1 VRWVSSVKLLFWTG
15 DEHEVH
21 RHRAVQIRQLAL
33 VWELLSALAVAAC
46 AGLYA
51 RNQAWQ
57 ALAALGLAF
66 LAAVLCRVSRR
77 LSLLGRIGPAGVLL
91 LLVGA
96 IVPIVATSLMPNV
109 GLLSAALAL
118 VLPVGIFAL
127 VWPWRWLPWALL
139 LGAIG
144 ALLCTLSD
152 RIWSWDRLN
161 AADASL
167 YLLFVAGLAALA
179 PVALLWLL
187 ASTPPGP
194 GLRTRLLFSFLI
206 VGALPVASA
215 GMIVAAWPWLLSHDV
230 AAVANQGHTQALVS
244 WAAPWPLI
252 AGLALGGIAFSV
264 ALAFR
269 LAKGIADPFRA
280 LAVRACKVHHGGPIG
295 AAGTCDEVE
304 ELARALDTIELRQQA
319 VQSETEEE
327 ASHRT
332 WELEQRCRYADALA
346 EVSRVSLNLLDVR
359 QLGRALV
366 NVVRDRLALQY
377 VGLYTLSSGEVWADL
392 CADSA
397 SAGWRGPDQ
406 PSQIRVGEG
415 LVGRAIGQ
423 AQLVVATR
431 SRATGE
437 AGTLDTV
444 HGIPVRAALPLR
456 SRGQVLGALVVRTGH
471 PDGLSRELLGVLQ
484 AMANHAA
491 LALDN
496 ARTVEESQ
504 EALAA
509 AQRASGRPSLGAWA
523 EIVRARTDLGF
534 RSGQRGV
541 QRAEGVWHPRMAR
554 AIQDNVTVLARTE
567 DGDASGQSL
576 TVPIRIQGEVIG
588 VLDTRKPDSDGVW
601 TTDQVALVE
610 QIAEQLSQAL
620 EHARLYEETQRRGM
634 RERQL
639 REIGTRI
646 GSGVDLDTILQTAIE
661 DVARALGVPAAF
673 VQLYEGSPP
682 ADGRLAE

>member
-1 VRWVSSVKLLFWTG
+1 MRWVSSVKLLFRTG
-15 DEHEVH
+15 DEHEAH
-21 RHRAVQIRQLAL
+21 GHRAVQVRQLAL

-51 RNQAWQ
+51 RYQAWQ

-91 LLVGA
+91 LVVGVVA
-96 IVPIVATSLMPNV
+96 PIVATSLMPNV
-109 GLLSAALAL
+109 ALLSAAFAL
-118 VLPVGIFAL
+118 VLPAGIVAL
-127 VWPWRWLPWALL
+127 VWPWRRPPWALL

-144 ALLCTLSD
+144 ALLCVLSD
-152 RIWSWDRLN
+152 RMWSWDRLN
-161 AADASL
+161 AADVSL
-167 YLLFVAGLAALA
+167 YVLFVAGLAAVALG
-179 PVALLWLL
+179 ALLWLL
-187 ASTPPGP
+187 AGTPPGP
-194 GLRTRLLFSFLI
+194 RLRTRLFFSFLI
-206 VGALPVASA
+206 VGALPAASA
-215 GMIVAAWPWLLSHDV
+215 GMIVAAWPWLLSGAV
-230 AAVANQGHTQALVS
+230 AAVASQGHTQALVAG
-244 WAAPWPLI
+244 AALWPLI
-252 AGLALGGIAFSV
+252 AGLGLGGIAFSV

-269 LAKGIADPFRA
+269 LTKRIADPFRA
-280 LAVRACKVHHGGPIG
+280 LADRACEADHGGPIG
-295 AAGTCDEVE
+295 AASTCDEVE
-304 ELARALDTIELRQQA
+304 ELARALDAIELREQA
-319 VQSETEEE
+319 LQSETEEE
-327 ASHRT
+327 VSRRT
-332 WELEQRCRYADALA
+332 RELEQRCRYAEALA
-346 EVSRVSLNLLDVR
+346 EISRVSLNLLDVR
-359 QLGRALV
+359 RLSRALV

-377 VGLYTLSSGEVWADL
+377 VGLYTLCSGEVWADL

-406 PSQIRVGEG
+406 PSQTRVGEG

-423 AQLVVATR
+423 AELVVATR
-431 SRATGE
+431 SGATEE

-456 SRGQVLGALVVRTGH
+456 SRGQVLGALIVHTGH
-471 PDGLSRELLGVLQ
+471 PDGLSRELLDVLQ

-509 AQRASGRPSLGAWA
+509 AQRASGKLSLGAWA

-534 RSGQRGV
+534 RSDEGGV
-541 QRAEGVWHPRMAR
+541 QRAEGVWHPRMAC
-554 AIQDNVTVLARTE
+554 ALQDNVTVLGRRE
-567 DGDASGQSL
+567 GDDWRGQSL

-588 VLDTRKPDSDGVW
+588 VLDTRKPDRDGVW

-661 DVARALGVPAAF
+661 DVAKALGVPAAF
-673 VQLYEGSPP
+673 VQLYEGGPP
-682 ADGRLAE
+682 APGLLAE